1 MNENIYTQLV
11 ADFAAANG
19 FTFYQGAQASPA
31 LIRNWEN
38 GSLKIHFVSYGND
51 GQTASWH
58 FINEG
63 FSHPVSHKGTSIDEL
78 TDWINNTITPQL
90 A

>member
-38 GSLKIHFVSYGND
+38 GSLKIHLLPMGMMVKLQVGISSTRGSAIQF
-51 GQTASWH
+51 
-58 FINEG
+58 
-63 FSHPVSHKGTSIDEL
+63 L
-78 TDWINNTITPQL
+78 TRALVLMN
-90 A
+90 

>member
-38 GSLKIHFVSYGND
+38 GSLKIHFAED
-51 GQTASWH
+51 PLRFLW
-58 FINEG
+58 E
-63 FSHPVSHKGTSIDEL
+63 
-78 TDWINNTITPQL
+78 
-90 A
+90 

>member
-11 ADFAAANG
+11 ADFAAANS

-38 GSLKIHFVSYGND
+38 GSLQFDHFPQTYGKIACRF
-51 GQTASWH
+51 
-58 FINEG
+58 
-63 FSHPVSHKGTSIDEL
+63 
-78 TDWINNTITPQL
+78 
-90 A
+90 

>member
-51 GQTASWH
+51 SQTASWH

-63 FSHPVSHKGTSIDEL
+63 TGIDEL